1 LDPAAPSAAPVSI
14 APANSAPILL
24 KMQAPIESFG
34 RWIDGHLLR
43 WFPVSASFLWFLH
56 LIVALLVTLLMAW
69 LLGAVAHRLG
79 NWAARRGQALLAQIL
94 HFIAPTLRW
103 VVLFAGIADAVEDAW
118 PAVKGPARWV
128 AGALFVIATAIGTR
142 GVVRLSRMIID
153 HVLRPVLSW
162 PEPRP
167 ESGGESGE
175 ARPDAAAQ
183 VTHSPRDAGSA
194 TLIALVQRIL
204 AMVLWLSGLI
214 VVLDHFGQNISS
226 VIAALGVTSLAISL
240 ASQQALSN
248 IIASLVL
255 ALDHPFRVGD
265 RVKLPSGDSGEVL
278 EIGMRATQFR
288 MTDGSLL
295 IVPNAE
301 LVSSRLVNQT
311 QADAVRAEVRITVPA
326 TLDVDRL
333 SERLLE
339 EVHKIEPAPLPRP
352 APRVN
357 LLSATDK
364 AELAMV
370 FWLPR
375 SPDCDV
381 PGIEERLRRASLKC
395 VQAMLPP
402 PAPPVPPAP
411 TPSGSPSLPAPP
423 APTPPS

>member
-1 LDPAAPSAAPVSI
+1 MNPAASSAASAAAAPVLTT
-14 APANSAPILL
+14 PTLL

-34 RWIDGHLLR
+34 HWIDGHLLR

-56 LIVALLVTLLMAW
+56 LVVALMVTLLLAW
-69 LLGAVAHRLG
+69 LLGALSRRLG
-79 NWAARRGQALLAQIL
+79 RWAARRGQVLLSRIL
-94 HFIAPTLRW
+94 QFIAPTLRW

-118 PAVKGPARWV
+118 PAVKGPVRWV

-142 GVVRLSRMIID
+142 GVVRLSRMIVD
-153 HVLRPVLSW
+153 HLLRPVLSW
-162 PEPRP
+162 PD
-167 ESGGESGE
+167 GGSDHGADPAAS
-175 ARPDAAAQ
+175 ARASDASAP
-183 VTHSPRDAGSA
+183 SRGDGRDAGSA
-194 TLIALVQRIL
+194 TLITLIQRIL

-278 EIGMRATQFR
+278 EIGMRATHFR

-311 QADAVRAEVRITVPA
+311 HGDAVRAEVRITVPA
-326 TLDVDRL
+326 TLDVDLL
-333 SERLLE
+333 SQQLLD
-339 EVHKIEPAPLPRP
+339 EVRRTEPAPIARP

-357 LLSATDK
+357 LLNVTDK
-364 AELAMV
+364 AELALI

-375 SPDCDV
+375 HADCDIPSV
-381 PGIEERLRRASLKC
+381 EERLRRASLKR
-395 VQAMLPP
+395 VQQLLPP
-402 PAPPVPPAP
+402 PAVPAV
-411 TPSGSPSLPAPP
+411 SR
-423 APTPPS
+423 

>member
-1 LDPAAPSAAPVSI
+1 MNPAASSAAPVSI
-14 APANSAPILL
+14 APAASAPTLL

-34 RWIDGHLLR
+34 HWIDGHLLR

-69 LLGAVAHRLG
+69 LLGAVAYRLG
-79 NWAARRGQALLAQIL
+79 SWAGRRGQALLAQIL

-142 GVVRLSRMIID
+142 GIVRLSRMIID
-153 HVLRPVLSW
+153 YVLRPVLSW
-162 PEPRP
+162 PESRP
-167 ESGGESGE
+167 DTGSEAGE
-175 ARPDAAAQ
+175 ARPDAAAPA
-183 VTHSPRDAGSA
+183 VAHSARDAGSA

-288 MTDGSLL
+288 VTDGSLL

-339 EVHKIEPAPLPRP
+339 EVQKIEPAPLSRP

-381 PGIEERLRRASLKC
+381 PGIEERLRRASLKR

-402 PAPPVPPAP
+402 PAPPTPPPAP
-411 TPSGSPSLPAPP
+411 PS
-423 APTPPS
+423 